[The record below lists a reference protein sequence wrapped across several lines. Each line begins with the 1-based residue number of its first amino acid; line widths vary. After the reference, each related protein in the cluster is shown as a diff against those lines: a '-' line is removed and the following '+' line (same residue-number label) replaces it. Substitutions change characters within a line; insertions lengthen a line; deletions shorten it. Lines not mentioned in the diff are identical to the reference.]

1 MKFQIRENSEV
12 SVDVYPYA
20 QSLNEKIL
28 EESKYII
35 FQRDKINSDGGITN
49 VKALQTEAIFDA
61 KTVPSMQILVNW
73 LFKLDIKTQW
83 FKSNGTETNLRVDHF
98 WLANYSKGDFTIPH
112 HHKPAMFSFVYF
124 VRCPKGS
131 SPLVFTTSKK
141 RVKAEE
147 GKIVVFPGHVL
158 HHVPKNNCEGRVVL
172 AGNIGWL

>member
-1 MKFQIRENSEV
+1 MKN
-12 SVDVYPYA
+12 
-20 QSLNEKIL
+20 LL
-28 EESKYII
+28 ERSKY
-35 FQRDKINSDGGITN
+35 K
-49 VKALQTEAIFDA
+49 
-61 KTVPSMQILVNW
+61 
-73 LFKLDIKTQW
+73 
-83 FKSNGTETNLRVDHF
+83 
-98 WLANYSKGDFTIPH
+98 Y
-112 HHKPAMFSFVYF
+112 HKPSIHSFVYF